1 MLSAF
6 RKTLLG
12 PTYGSPLEKIQILPT
27 RSTTDP
33 QKCYLAYVTKDKVR
47 SLLQGIFWSTAGLDM
62 GVKGTFPHRARRSEL
77 QHSPSP
83 HLLLSPDRLACRFCL
98 WMATPTSPQLSFA
111 TQTASQ
117 TWPAPTTGATSLQ
130 RGGTTALF

>member
-62 GVKGTFPHRARRSEL
+62 GVKGTFPHRAGRSEL
-77 QHSPSP
+77 QHSGDTLKVLVLGKGS
-83 HLLLSPDRLACRFCL
+83 CR
-98 WMATPTSPQLSFA
+98 W
-111 TQTASQ
+111 
-117 TWPAPTTGATSLQ
+117 
-130 RGGTTALF
+130 